1 MFEQLGWLL
10 MDIGLWLI
18 ALGLFLGGIVLIMW
32 VGIKLFDL
40 FSGGS
45 R

>member
-1 MFEQLGWLL
+1 MFELGLL
-10 MDIGLWLI
+10 MIEVGSWLI
-18 ALGLFLGGIVLIMW
+18 SLGLFLGGIVLIMW

-45 R
+45 K

>member
-1 MFEQLGWLL
+1 MV
-10 MDIGLWLI
+10 DS
-18 ALGLFLGGIVLIMW
+18 LGLFLGGIVLIMW

-40 FSGGS
+40 FSGG

>member
-1 MFEQLGWLL
+1 MFELGLL
-10 MDIGLWLI
+10 MIEVGSWLI
-18 ALGLFLGGIVLIMW
+18 SLGLFLGGIILVMW

-40 FSGGS
+40 FSGG